1 MCPRCNT
8 AIETCDDVRQCPNP
22 QAIQNRRSFLQSFLL
37 SLLSIG
43 PPLYILVS
51 FENKLSLTL
60 DIPFIPEFQNTL
72 PIHNGMMAHLMLA
85 IWHQNISGWDN
96 FLRGYTSTYWMHL
109 YQEAHLG
116 NTTSMNAQWD
126 VKLVA
131 VAISLSRQIWT
142 D

>member
-1 MCPRCNT
+1 
-8 AIETCDDVRQCPNP
+8 
-22 QAIQNRRSFLQSFLL
+22 
-37 SLLSIG
+37 
-43 PPLYILVS
+43 LVS

-116 NTTSMNAQWD
+116 NTTSMNTQWD